1 MRRQRKTSS
10 DMPYTGDPRV
20 NVLCAL
26 QDGKDAD
33 AGIHVKP

>member
-1 MRRQRKTSS
+1 
-10 DMPYTGDPRV
+10 MPYTGDPRV

-26 QDGKDAD
+26 QDGENADAD